1 MATMAMSRSISK
13 RLVSS
18 PSTWSRRLYHSY
30 DHAAPLGPFSN
41 AQCRILAAALGH
53 VGKYGFTLTTL
64 GLGANEAGYIDAST
78 HLFPDAAFSLVHY
91 HLYTQRLA
99 LAACPPPPS
108 ADVESRIRAYT
119 WERLRAN
126 HQVIGRW
133 PEALALAAL
142 PRNVPVALNELSLLV
157 DDIHFLA
164 GDASVDTS
172 WYTKRASLATI
183 YASTEL
189 FMTGDKSP
197 DYKDTRDFLERRF
210 KAMDSVGSSLSAIA
224 EWGNFTASAA
234 INVLRSKGMR
244 V

>member
-1 MATMAMSRSISK
+1 MLFRS
-13 RLVSS
+13 
-18 PSTWSRRLYHSY
+18 
-30 DHAAPLGPFSN
+30 
-41 AQCRILAAALGH
+41 
-53 VGKYGFTLTTL
+53 
-64 GLGANEAGYIDAST
+64 
-78 HLFPDAAFSLVHY
+78 
-91 HLYTQRLA
+91 
-99 LAACPPPPS
+99 
-108 ADVESRIRAYT
+108 ESRIRAYT